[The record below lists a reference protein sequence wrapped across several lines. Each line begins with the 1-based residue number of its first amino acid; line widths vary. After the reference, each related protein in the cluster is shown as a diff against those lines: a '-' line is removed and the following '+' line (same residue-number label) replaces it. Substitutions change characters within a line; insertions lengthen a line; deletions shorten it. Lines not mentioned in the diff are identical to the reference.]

1 MLFSGQLCGRRT
13 TKLTMRECK
22 PLEVMRVFV
31 SGFIS
36 IWGLDRD
43 TPHLM
48 AFTCHIKSARSITAF
63 MEAHKVPSFTKVLTQ
78 VDNARSNQ
86 CHRRIMPCWA
96 PHELN
101 SVEHALQLTHSRCFL
116 GRKGV
121 RSELFDGLH
130 TLSSCSVDS
139 CMCSPGNP

>member
-1 MLFSGQLCGRRT
+1 MMLPKFVVLDSLLPRLFGLDGIPCCSRVSLVEDAQRSSR
-13 TKLTMRECK
+13 LTMRECK

-96 PHELN
+96 PHELD
-101 SVEHALQLTHSRCFL
+101 SVEH
-116 GRKGV
+116 
-121 RSELFDGLH
+121 GL
-130 TLSSCSVDS
+130 
-139 CMCSPGNP
+139 